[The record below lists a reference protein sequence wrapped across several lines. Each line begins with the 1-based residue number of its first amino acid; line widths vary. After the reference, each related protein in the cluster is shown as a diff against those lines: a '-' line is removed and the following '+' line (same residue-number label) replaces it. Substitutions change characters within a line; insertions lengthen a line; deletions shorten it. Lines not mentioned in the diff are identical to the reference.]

1 MATAT
6 RPRILLLDEHTAALD
21 PTASRQATE
30 LTCRLVVEHRL
41 TVLMVTHNMEQALGV
56 GNRTLMMHEGRIIL
70 DLQGEARRRMGVEE
84 LVASFARLRGERLVE
99 DRLLLG

>member
-1 MATAT
+1 
-6 RPRILLLDEHTAALD
+6 
-21 PTASRQATE
+21 
-30 LTCRLVVEHRL
+30 
-41 TVLMVTHNMEQALGV
+41 MVTHNMEQALEV